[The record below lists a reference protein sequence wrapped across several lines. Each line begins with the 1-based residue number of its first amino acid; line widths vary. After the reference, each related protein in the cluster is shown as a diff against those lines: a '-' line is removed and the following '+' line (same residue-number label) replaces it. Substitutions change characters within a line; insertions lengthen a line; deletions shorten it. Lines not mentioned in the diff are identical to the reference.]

1 MDALSNPSSWCSS
14 LSNSLI
20 GFHCDSL
27 SKKETTTPSM
37 KLFARGA
44 FTDVLIN
51 GKTIAEANKDCTLL
65 PPKYN

>member
-1 MDALSNPSSWCSS
+1 
-14 LSNSLI
+14 
-20 GFHCDSL
+20 
-27 SKKETTTPSM
+27 M